1 VREAAPVAAPFLPA
15 RGEGGPPARSAPAAA
30 PRPGA
35 RTVLVVDDNE
45 APRRALGY
53 VLERAGFAV
62 VEAADGEEGVRE
74 ARRGA
79 PGLVLMDLS
88 MPVMDG
94 WAATRQ
100 IQRDRQEAGG
110 RVPVVAITAQIL
122 SPLEQSE
129 AALLFDEVLAKPVTA
144 ARLIETVE
152 RLLATSQAE
161 AE

>member
-1 VREAAPVAAPFLPA
+1 
-15 RGEGGPPARSAPAAA
+15 
-30 PRPGA
+30 
-35 RTVLVVDDNE
+35 VLVVDDNE
-45 APRRALGY
+45 APRKALGY

-74 ARRGA
+74 ARRCA

-100 IQRDRQEAGG
+100 IRRERLEAGGG
-110 RVPVVAITAQIL
+110 RVPVVAVTAQIL

-129 AALLFDEVLAKPVTA
+129 AELLFDEVLAKPVTA
-144 ARLIETVE
+144 ARLVETVE
-152 RLLATSQAE
+152 RLLVVPGD
-161 AE
+161 